1 MKRSACLEEMLCVK
15 PSKLKAQEDDSFC
28 FRCKGPPSP
37 WPLLAMGQTCLSCQ
51 GTSLNLLQTSFRS
64 LSTHFRRG
72 RPLRAIR
79 RLWLRAPGQSL
90 LLPPPPHGTGA
101 SQQNKPTLIHP
112 VNSWAAAHVHV
123 EKVTLPVFPAQL
135 RLHMEAWMMLCASL
149 SCLDFLNLSGP

>member
-1 MKRSACLEEMLCVK
+1 MC
-15 PSKLKAQEDDSFC
+15 KAFQT
-28 FRCKGPPSP
+28 KGTGRRFF
-37 WPLLAMGQTCLSCQ
+37 LLQMQ
-51 GTSLNLLQTSFRS
+51 GTPLTLAPSGHGADLSELPRNVSNSSQTSFRS